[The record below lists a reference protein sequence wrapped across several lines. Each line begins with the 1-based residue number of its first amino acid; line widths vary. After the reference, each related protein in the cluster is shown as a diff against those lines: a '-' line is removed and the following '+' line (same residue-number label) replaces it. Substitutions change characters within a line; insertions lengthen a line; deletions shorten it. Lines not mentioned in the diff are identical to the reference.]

1 MEESVE
7 GRKKI
12 GISTLVEGI
21 DSQSE
26 KIEVMSDAVVDRRD
40 EARMQDVAQKGRA
53 SLALVILA
61 AGFLRVIE
69 GRAKRRRD
77 EAVGGG
83 GEELPE
89 RGSWSESRG
98 MGALHSS
105 EQIGQDSIAGDIV
118 CHVSASI
125 VGAHMFLIGAL
136 LKESGEDGGIERVA
150 GENGRGS

>member
-1 MEESVE
+1 VEIVGEDSFKDRGARTTAARKRGRERFEAGEAAGIESFEDRERGHEEGASATGGIEDSRVLEERVE
-7 GRKKI
+7 GRKEI
-12 GISTLVEGI
+12 GISALIEGI

-26 KIEVMSDAVVDRRD
+26 KIEVISDAVVDRSD

-61 AGFLRVIE
+61 PGFLRVIE

-89 RGSWSESRG
+89 RGSWSES
-98 MGALHSS
+98 
-105 EQIGQDSIAGDIV
+105 
-118 CHVSASI
+118 
-125 VGAHMFLIGAL
+125 
-136 LKESGEDGGIERVA
+136 
-150 GENGRGS
+150 